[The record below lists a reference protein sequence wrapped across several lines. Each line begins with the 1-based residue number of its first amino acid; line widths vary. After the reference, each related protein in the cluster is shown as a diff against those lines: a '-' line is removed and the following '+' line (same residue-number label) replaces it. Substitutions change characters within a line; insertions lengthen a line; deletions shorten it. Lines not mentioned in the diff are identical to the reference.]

1 MFKKYL
7 FWGSNVI
14 HTKISIHCFE
24 ADMKAEMCEYFPKR
38 CGDVAEENMSQISKV
53 LHTRIILLL
62 KGRQ

>member
-1 MFKKYL
+1 
-7 FWGSNVI
+7 
-14 HTKISIHCFE
+14 
-24 ADMKAEMCEYFPKR
+24 MKAEMCEYFPKR